1 MKTKVGSLDFAPKKI
16 RHYATSTIAVV
27 VAVGLAGAALAGM
40 NASLTSRDMLLSRAQ
55 TAADAFSAQEVS
67 SLDGSFQD
75 AKTSTYKNIKQRLA
89 RIKTNGQSTRFAY
102 LVNFQDS
109 RVHFL
114 ADSEPE
120 DSANYSPPGQYYPD
134 ATPELI
140 AAFGEDRA
148 FIEGPVRDSYGMW
161 FSALAPVV
169 DQSTGKTVALLG
181 LDTPARDY
189 YSFIALRTIVPLL
202 LAAIP
207 VLVLVRNR
215 KLEAKE
221 REITELKTQFVAIAS
236 HELRSPLSGTLW
248 GVQTLLKPNAK
259 HPLNDDQRT
268 ILYSVYN
275 NTAAS
280 IATVNEI
287 LDFSIFER
295 GTLQIQQKELVNMV
309 EVMKDVEKL
318 FTLSAQENSIKI
330 KYVGKWPER
339 IPVIG
344 DPNALKR
351 AISNIFS
358 NAIKYSPSGEAIELG
373 YHTERHSHTIGVRD
387 YGIGIPKH
395 AQAKV
400 LKGYYRAPNATKVK
414 THGTGMGLW
423 VTKMI
428 IEQHHGKLRLTSEPG
443 SGTTVFITLP
453 IHNATHRAQ
462 Q

>member
-1 MKTKVGSLDFAPKKI
+1 MVGSFGLAPKKI

-27 VAVGLAGAALAGM
+27 IAVGLAGAALAGM

-55 TAADAFSAQEVS
+55 TAADAFSAQEIT
-67 SLDGSFQD
+67 SLDGNLQD
-75 AKTSTYKNIKQRLA
+75 TKTPAYKSIKQRLA
-89 RIKTNGQSTRFAY
+89 RIKSNDQGTRFAY
-102 LVNFQDS
+102 LVNFQNN
-109 RVHFL
+109 RIHFL

-120 DSANYSPPGQYYPD
+120 DSAHYSPPGQYYPD
-134 ATPELI
+134 ATAELI

-181 LDTPARDY
+181 LDTPAGDY
-189 YSFIALRTIVPLL
+189 YSFIALRVLMPLL

-221 REITELKTQFVAIAS
+221 REITELKSQFVAIAS

-248 GVQTLLKPNAK
+248 GVQTLLKPGSK
-259 HPLNDDQRT
+259 HPLNDDQRK

-295 GTLQIQQKELVNMV
+295 GTLQIRQKESVNMI

-318 FTLSAQENSIKI
+318 FALSAQENSINI
-330 KYVGKWPER
+330 KYVGKWPKR
-339 IPVIG
+339 ISVTG

-351 AISNIFS
+351 AFSNIVS
-358 NAIKYSPSGEAIELG
+358 NAIKYSPSGGAIEIG
-373 YHTERHSHTIGVRD
+373 YHTEKNSHTIGVRD
-387 YGIGIPKH
+387 YGIGIPRH
-395 AQAKV
+395 AQTKV

-414 THGTGMGLW
+414 AHGTGMGLW

-428 IEQHHGKLRLTSEPG
+428 LEQHHGKLRLTSEPG
-443 SGTTVFITLP
+443 KGTTIFATLP
-453 IHNATHRAQ
+453 AHKATHRAQ